1 MAGSSSQVDAA
12 CRLLIE
18 THTRLITYSPLCNAT
33 SSTYTGVSFSVAGS
47 RHWQSARKATE
58 ATPAILGYIPLVSHW
73 IHPLCCTCICI
84 LSKDHEKIT
93 SDVEGTGAG
102 AAKGRPG
109 HGPGAGSTHQASMAT
124 YGHTACIP
132 LLIYLLDNS
141 IFRQECTKNASGER
155 GSSKTCSGTTSS
167 SVNPCFPVNAHGLH
181 SFLRIWCLLIRLH
194 IHLH

>member
-1 MAGSSSQVDAA
+1 MAGSSSRVDAA

-18 THTRLITYSPLCNAT
+18 THTRLITYSPLCNAP

-58 ATPAILGYIPLVSHW
+58 AGHGTILGYIPLVSHW

-84 LSKDHEKIT
+84 VSKDHEKIT

-102 AAKGRPG
+102 AAKGR
-109 HGPGAGSTHQASMAT
+109 PGAGSTHQASMAT

-141 IFRQECTKNASGER
+141 IFRQECTKNASGKR
-155 GSSKTCSGTTSS
+155 GSSKTCIGTTSS
-167 SVNPCFPVNAHGLH
+167 SVNPSFPTNAHALH
-181 SFLRIWCLLIRLH
+181 SFLLIWCLILNH
-194 IHLH
+194 YACVH